1 MRGRKRIYPDRKWS
15 AYWSMKRYHA
25 KRGSLGHGHYGKE
38 RNRYSGVGFDLSHAE
53 ILELI
58 ESFPEEGGHPTRN
71 GWQLGRI
78 DHSKG
83 YTRSNVRWEWYTEN
97 IREMQKR
104 VRYEESILI
113 LSEHAFSYPLV

>member
-1 MRGRKRIYPDRKWS
+1 MRGRKRIYPDEKWS
-15 AYWSMKRYHA
+15 AYWGMKRYHA
-25 KRGSLGHGHYGKE
+25 NRGTLGHSHNGKE
-38 RNRYSGVGFDLSHAE
+38 RKRYPPKGFDLSHDE

-58 ESFPEEGGHPTRN
+58 ESFPDKGKYPSKN

-83 YTRSNVRWEWYTEN
+83 YTRSNVKWEWYTEN

-113 LSEHAFSYPLV
+113 LSEHTFSYPLV